1 MCMRVGRPSA
11 TAESVARERQRSRRR
26 AERTA
31 PHHTAQ
37 ALRDE
42 AVLVYSRCTY
52 IYVCS
57 GCKMQTPDFRI
68 GEGFFCGGSS
78 GDGWKRKKKE
88 RERERER
95 EFMCRWIGAFWW

>member
-52 IYVCS
+52 IYIYVCS

-68 GEGFFCGGSS
+68 GEGFFAEDRRVMS
-78 GDGWKRKKKE
+78 GREKRK
-88 RERERER
+88 RERERESL
-95 EFMCRWIGAFWW
+95 CAGG